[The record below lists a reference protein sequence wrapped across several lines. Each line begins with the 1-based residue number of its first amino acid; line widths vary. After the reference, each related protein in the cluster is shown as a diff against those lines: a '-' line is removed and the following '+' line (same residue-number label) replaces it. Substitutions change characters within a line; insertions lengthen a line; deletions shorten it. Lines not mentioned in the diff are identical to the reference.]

1 MKSVV
6 ERPEID
12 LNQSMDLNRPIDFT
26 SSPSPQVHSFMPDM
40 PFFMLPVQD
49 HQESEK
55 VNFFYFCA

>member
-12 LNQSMDLNRPIDFT
+12 LNQSKDFNRPIYLT

-40 PFFMLPVQD
+40 PSFMLPVQD